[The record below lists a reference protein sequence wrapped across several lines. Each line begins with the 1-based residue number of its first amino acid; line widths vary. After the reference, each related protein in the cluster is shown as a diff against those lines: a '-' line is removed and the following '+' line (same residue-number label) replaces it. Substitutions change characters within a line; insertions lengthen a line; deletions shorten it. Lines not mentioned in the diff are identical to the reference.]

1 MTAVLL
7 MMCIGWTAPQTT
19 AIDRLAG
26 RWTGAGTVNGQAVR
40 AQAEFDR
47 VLAGRFTRLQYRFNT
62 GDRLL
67 FEGHAYYTC
76 DAAKC
81 RGSWF
86 DSQGS
91 LHVLTGTLTADALT
105 SEWGD
110 GTTPRGRTEYKLTAA
125 TTLVVTDWIRT
136 AAGDWREFGK
146 VEYRRE

>member
-7 MMCIGWTAPQTT
+7 WVWIASAPPQPTT
-19 AIDRLAG
+19 MDRLVG
-26 RWTGAGTVNGQAVR
+26 RWTGTGTVNGQNVR

-47 VLAGRFTRLQYRFNT
+47 PLAARFTRLQYRFQT

-67 FEGHAYYTC
+67 FEGHAYYAC
-76 DAAKC
+76 DTAKC
-81 RGSWF
+81 RGNWF

-91 LHVLTGTLTADALT
+91 LHVLNAAITPDALT

-110 GTTPRGRTEYKLTAA
+110 GTTPRGRTEYKLTGA

-136 AAGDWREFGK
+136 ATGEWREFGR
-146 VEYRRE
+146 VEYRKE